1 MIYSQYLQAP
11 VFINSELKETL
22 LNIYED
28 VAKKQG
34 FKPDYEDRKL
44 VDFEKDPGLMD
55 TILYHVEAFGED
67 HPDFASA
74 WTHLLED
81 DRDEEETEEE
91 GEDDDIFADVCI
103 STTNM
108 DAAIAEF
115 EDVANRIIAFPSR
128 DNYLSY
134 HVNKHSEGPD
144 TYSLYY
150 NGCQLG
156 YGFDLDTLHAIVQCM
171 TRKEQIDRNLEIE
184 Y

>member
-11 VFINSELKETL
+11 VFINAELKETL
-22 LNIYED
+22 LNIYEY
-28 VAKKQG
+28 VAKKCY

-55 TILYHVEAFGED
+55 TIIYHVEAFGED

-81 DRDEEETEEE
+81 DRDEEEPEEE
-91 GEDDDIFADVCI
+91 DEDDDLFVLFPDICI
-103 STTNM
+103 STTNV
-108 DAAIAEF
+108 DAAIKKF
-115 EDVANRIIAFPSR
+115 EDVVNEYPSQ

-144 TYSLYY
+144 TYSLCY

-156 YGFDLDTLHAIVQCM
+156 YGFDLDTLYEVVQCI
-171 TRKEQIDRNLEIE
+171 TRKEQIDRNQEIE

>member
-1 MIYSQYLQAP
+1 MIYSQYFQAP
-11 VFINSELKETL
+11 VFINAKLKETL

-81 DRDEEETEEE
+81 DRDEEEPEDEDVEEHDVE
-91 GEDDDIFADVCI
+91 IFADDI
-103 STTNM
+103 TTANV
-108 DAAIAEF
+108 DAAIEEF
-115 EDVANRIIAFPSR
+115 EVVINEGSSR

-134 HVNKHSEGPD
+134 YVNKHSEGPA
-144 TYSLYY
+144 TYSLCY

-156 YGFDLDTLHAIVQCM
+156 HGFDLDTLYEIVQCM

>member
-1 MIYSQYLQAP
+1 MIYSKYFERYID
-11 VFINSELKETL
+11 VSTGYKEAL

-44 VDFEKDPGLMD
+44 VDFEKNPELLD
-55 TILYHVEAFGED
+55 TILYHVEAFGEG
-67 HPDFASA
+67 HPDYASVF
-74 WTHLLED
+74 D
-81 DRDEEETEEE
+81 ETEEE
-91 GEDDDIFADVCI
+91 DEEDDLFVLFPDVCI
-103 STTNM
+103 STGNV
-108 DAAIAEF
+108 DAAIKKF
-115 EDVANRIIAFPSR
+115 EDVVNEYPSR

-156 YGFDLDTLHAIVQCM
+156 YGFDLDTLYEVVQCM
-171 TRKEQIDRNLEIE
+171 TRKEQIDRNPEIE